1 MEGKKIWNN
10 ILSGV
15 RSQVSHSTF
24 KTWFSGSYV
33 LDFKEDTENP
43 TLIVALK
50 NSFLKEQVEARY
62 KPVIKKI
69 IDKLPRPERSRYSS
83 LSLHERADT
92 PELGSMYSLSRIHPQ
107 TVNPQRSASEYK
119 NGTRRLEIIF
129 VVAPK
134 LDDKKPKAEPI
145 FSGIP
150 QAYYANGPKPE
161 ILNPDYNF
169 DNFVV
174 GPSNNL
180 AYTAAKQASSLS
192 STYNPLLIYG
202 ATGVGKTHLLQ
213 AIGNLLLTTFA
224 DAKII
229 YSSSEKFTNEYIES
243 LKEKTQTQFRNKYR
257 TADLLLI
264 DDIQFLAGKE
274 STQDEFFYTF
284 NELSLLKKQIVLVSD
299 KHPSG
304 LGKIKERLISRF
316 LGGMCVD
323 IGLPDIE
330 MRKAM
335 IEVKCQARGV
345 SLPEEISRFIAES
358 CPGGARELE
367 GLLIS
372 ALSLS
377 RLSGGKIS
385 LDDVKKVSSNFANS
399 KEAILPENVAR
410 AVCEHFKIPASD
422 LAGPS
427 RKADI
432 VLARQILIYLL
443 RKDLGLPLVR
453 IGVLVGGRDHST
465 VIHSVEKLEK
475 QIDTDRRL
483 KDEILRIRSAF

>member
-1 MEGKKIWNN
+1 MEGKKIWSN

-33 LDFKEDTENP
+33 LDFKTDTAKP

-69 IDKLPRPERSRYSS
+69 IDK
-83 LSLHERADT
+83 
-92 PELGSMYSLSRIHPQ
+92 
-107 TVNPQRSASEYK
+107 
-119 NGTRRLEIIF
+119 NGTRSLEVIF

-134 LDDKKPKAEPI
+134 IDDKKPQSEPI

-150 QAYYANGPKPE
+150 QAYYIKGGKAE
-161 ILNPDYNF
+161 VLNPDYNF
-169 DNFVV
+169 ANFVV

-180 AYTAAKQASSLS
+180 AYTAAKQASSLA
-192 STYNPLLIYG
+192 STFNPLLIYG
-202 ATGVGKTHLLQ
+202 TTGVGKTHLLQ
-213 AIGNLLLTTFA
+213 AIGNQMLSTFE

-229 YSSSEKFTNEYIES
+229 YASSEKFTNEYIES
-243 LKEKTQTQFRNKYR
+243 LKNKTQEQFRNKYR
-257 TADLLLI
+257 TADLLLV

-284 NELSLLKKQIVLVSD
+284 NELSLLKKQVVLVSD
-299 KHPSG
+299 KHPSV

-323 IGLPDIE
+323 ISLPDIE

-335 IEVKCQARGV
+335 IDIKCQARGV
-345 SLPEEISRFIAES
+345 SLPEEISLFIAES

-385 LDDVKKVSSNFANS
+385 LDDVKKVSSNFTNT
-399 KEAILPENVAR
+399 KEAIPPENVTLSVAS
-410 AVCEHFKIPASD
+410 HFKIPADD
-422 LAGPS
+422 LVGAS
-427 RKADI
+427 RKANI

-465 VIHSVEKLEK
+465 IIHSIKKLKNLIE
-475 QIDTDRRL
+475 TDRNL
-483 KDEILRIRSAF
+483 NDEVLRIRSSF

>member
-1 MEGKKIWNN
+1 MEGKKIWKD

-33 LDFKEDTENP
+33 LDFKTNTQKP

-50 NSFLKEQVEARY
+50 NSFLKEQVETRY

-69 IDKLPRPERSRYSS
+69 IE
-83 LSLHERADT
+83 
-92 PELGSMYSLSRIHPQ
+92 
-107 TVNPQRSASEYK
+107 K
-119 NGTRRLEIIF
+119 NGARRIEVIF

-134 LDDKKPKAEPI
+134 FDNKKSKAEPI

-150 QAYYANGPKPE
+150 QAYYINSGKAE
-161 ILNPDYNF
+161 VLNPDYNF
-169 DNFVV
+169 ANFVV

-180 AYTAAKQASSLS
+180 AYTAARQASSLS

-213 AIGNLLLTTFA
+213 AIGNQMLATFE

-229 YSSSEKFTNEYIES
+229 YASSEKFTNEYIES
-243 LKEKTQTQFRNKYR
+243 LKNKTQGQFRNKYR
-257 TADLLLI
+257 TADLLLV

-284 NELSLLKKQIVLVSD
+284 NDLSLSKKQIVLVTD
-299 KHPSG
+299 KHPST

-335 IEVKCQARGV
+335 IDVKCQARGI
-345 SLPEEISRFIAES
+345 SLPEEVSHFIAES

-385 LDDVKKVSSNFANS
+385 LDEVKEVTSNFANS
-399 KEAILPENVAR
+399 QKAILPENVIR
-410 AVCEHFKIPASD
+410 TVCEYFRIPEDD
-422 LAGPS
+422 LVGSS
-427 RKADI
+427 RKASI

-465 VIHSVEKLEK
+465 IIHSVEKLEN
-475 QIDTDRRL
+475 QIQTDRNL
-483 KDEILRIRSAF
+483 KDEILRIRSSF

>member
-33 LDFKEDTENP
+33 LDFKTDTQKP

-50 NSFLKEQVEARY
+50 NSFLKEQLEARY
-62 KPVIKKI
+62 RPVIKKI
-69 IDKLPRPERSRYSS
+69 ID
-83 LSLHERADT
+83 
-92 PELGSMYSLSRIHPQ
+92 
-107 TVNPQRSASEYK
+107 N
-119 NGTRRLEIIF
+119 NGTHRIEVIF

-134 LDDKKPKAEPI
+134 TEDKKPKAEPI

-150 QAYYANGPKPE
+150 QAYYANHGKSE
-161 ILNPDYNF
+161 VLNPAYNF

-180 AYTAAKQASSLS
+180 AYSAAKQAASGTSS
-192 STYNPLLIYG
+192 YNPFLIYG
-202 ATGVGKTHLLQ
+202 ATGVGKTHLLH
-213 AIGNLLLTTFA
+213 AIGNQLLQTFQ
-224 DAKII
+224 DAKVI
-229 YSSSEKFTNEYIES
+229 YASSEKFTNEYIES
-243 LKEKTQTQFRNKYR
+243 LGNKTQAQFRNKYR

-274 STQDEFFYTF
+274 GTQDEFFYTF
-284 NELSLLKKQIVLVSD
+284 NELDLAGKQIVLVSD
-299 KHPSG
+299 KHPSS
-304 LGKIKERLISRF
+304 LGKIKERLTSRF

-330 MRKAM
+330 MRKA
-335 IEVKCQARGV
+335 IIDVKCQDRGL
-345 SLPEEISRFIAES
+345 SLPEEISQFIAES

-377 RLSGGKIS
+377 KLSGGKIS
-385 LDDVKKVSSNFANS
+385 LDDVKAASSNLSIA
-399 KEAILPENVAR
+399 KGKIPPETVIAAVAS
-410 AVCEHFKIPASD
+410 HFKFQEDD
-422 LAGPS
+422 LIGSS
-427 RKADI
+427 RRSNI

-443 RKDLGLPLVR
+443 RKDFGLPLVR
-453 IGVLVGGRDHST
+453 IGILVGGRDHST
-465 VIHSVEKLEK
+465 IIHSIQKMERMVETK
-475 QIDTDRRL
+475 QDL
-483 KDEILRIRSAF
+483 KDEILRIRSSL

>member
-33 LDFKEDTENP
+33 LDFKTDTEKP

-62 KPVIKKI
+62 KPIIKNLI
-69 IDKLPRPERSRYSS
+69 
-83 LSLHERADT
+83 A
-92 PELGSMYSLSRIHPQ
+92 
-107 TVNPQRSASEYK
+107 K
-119 NGTRRLEIIF
+119 NGTRRIEVIF

-134 LDDKKPKAEPI
+134 IDDEKPQAEPI

-150 QAYYANGPKPE
+150 QAYYINNVKAE
-161 ILNPDYNF
+161 IINPDYNF
-169 DNFVV
+169 TNFVV

-180 AYTAAKQASSLS
+180 AYTAAKQASSLNPP
-192 STYNPLLIYG
+192 YNPLLIYG
-202 ATGVGKTHLLQ
+202 TTGVGKTHLLQ
-213 AIGNLLLTTFA
+213 AIGNQMLAIFE
-224 DAKII
+224 DVKII
-229 YSSSEKFTNEYIES
+229 YASSEKFTNEYIGS
-243 LKEKTQTQFRNKYR
+243 LKNKTQEQFRRKYR

-274 STQDEFFYTF
+274 GTQDEFFYTF
-284 NELSLLKKQIVLVSD
+284 NELDLLNKQIVLVSD
-299 KHPSG
+299 KHPST

-323 IGLPDIE
+323 VGLPDME
-330 MRKAM
+330 TRKAI
-335 IEVKCQARGV
+335 IEVKCKARGV
-345 SLPEEISRFIAES
+345 SLPEEITRYIADS
-358 CPGGARELE
+358 CPGGARELV

-377 RLSGGKIS
+377 RLSGGNIS
-385 LDDVKKVSSNFANS
+385 LDDVKKISSNFANTQ
-399 KEAILPENVAR
+399 KKIPPESVAL
-410 AVCEHFKIPASD
+410 AVASHFKIPADD
-422 LAGPS
+422 LVSAS
-427 RKADI
+427 RKANI

-475 QIDTDRRL
+475 QLETDRNL
-483 KDEILRIRSAF
+483 KDEILRIRSSL

>member
-33 LDFKEDTENP
+33 LDFKTNTENP

-69 IDKLPRPERSRYSS
+69 IDK
-83 LSLHERADT
+83 
-92 PELGSMYSLSRIHPQ
+92 
-107 TVNPQRSASEYK
+107 
-119 NGTRRLEIIF
+119 NGTRHLEVIF

-134 LDDKKPKAEPI
+134 TEDKKPKTEPI

-150 QAYYANGPKPE
+150 QAYYINHSKSE

-169 DNFVV
+169 ANFVV

-180 AYTAAKQASSLS
+180 AYTAAKQASSLA

-202 ATGVGKTHLLQ
+202 TTGVGKTHLLQ
-213 AIGNLLLTTFA
+213 AIGNQMLATFT

-229 YSSSEKFTNEYIES
+229 YASSEKFTNEYIES
-243 LKEKTQTQFRNKYR
+243 LKNKTQEQFRNKYR
-257 TADLLLI
+257 TVDLLLV
-264 DDIQFLAGKE
+264 DDIQFFAGKE

-284 NELSLLKKQIVLVSD
+284 DELSLLKKQIVLVSD
-299 KHPSG
+299 KHPST

-335 IEVKCQARGV
+335 IDIKCHARGI
-345 SLPEEISRFIAES
+345 SLPGEISQFIAES

-377 RLSGGKIS
+377 RLSGGNIS
-385 LDDVKKVSSNFANS
+385 LEDVKKVSSNFTNTQ
-399 KEAILPENVAR
+399 EVIPPENVIQ
-410 AVCEHFKIPASD
+410 AVASHFKIPADD
-422 LAGPS
+422 LVGSS
-427 RKADI
+427 RKANI
-432 VLARQILIYLL
+432 ALARQVLIYLL

-465 VIHSVEKLEK
+465 IIHSVEKLGSLIE
-475 QIDTDRRL
+475 TDRNL
-483 KDEILRIRSAF
+483 KDEILRIRSSL

>member
-15 RSQVSHSTF
+15 RSQVSYSTF

-33 LDFKEDTENP
+33 LDFKTDTENP
-43 TLIVALK
+43 TLIMALK
-50 NSFLKEQVEARY
+50 NSFLKEHVEARY
-62 KPVIKKI
+62 KPIIKNLI
-69 IDKLPRPERSRYSS
+69 
-83 LSLHERADT
+83 A
-92 PELGSMYSLSRIHPQ
+92 
-107 TVNPQRSASEYK
+107 K
-119 NGTRRLEIIF
+119 NGTRRLEVIF

-134 LDDKKPKAEPI
+134 IDDKKPKAEPI

-150 QAYYANGPKPE
+150 QAYYIKSGKAE
-161 ILNPDYNF
+161 VLNPDYNF
-169 DNFVV
+169 VNFVV

-180 AYTAAKQASSLS
+180 AYTAAKQASSLAP
-192 STYNPLLIYG
+192 TYNPLLIYG
-202 ATGVGKTHLLQ
+202 TTGVGKTHLLQ
-213 AIGNLLLTTFA
+213 AIGNQLLQTFQ
-224 DAKII
+224 DAKVI
-229 YSSSEKFTNEYIES
+229 YASSEKFTNEYIES
-243 LKEKTQTQFRNKYR
+243 LGNKTQAQFRNKYR

-264 DDIQFLAGKE
+264 DDIQFPAGKE
-274 STQDEFFYTF
+274 GTQDEFFYTF
-284 NELSLLKKQIVLVSD
+284 DELSLLKKQIVLVSD
-299 KHPSG
+299 KHPTT
-304 LGKIKERLISRF
+304 LGKIKERLTSRF

-335 IEVKCQARGV
+335 IDVKCHARGV
-345 SLPEEISRFIAES
+345 SLPGEISQFIAES

-377 RLSGGKIS
+377 RLSGGRIS
-385 LDDVKKVSSNFANS
+385 LDDVKKASSNFANTR
-399 KEAILPENVAR
+399 EAISPENVAL
-410 AVCEHFKIPASD
+410 AVASHFKIPADD
-422 LAGPS
+422 LVSAS
-427 RKADI
+427 RKANI

-465 VIHSVEKLEK
+465 IIHSVEKLGR
-475 QIDTDRRL
+475 QIETDRNL
-483 KDEILRIRSAF
+483 KDEVLRIRSSLYSLTEN

>member
-33 LDFKEDTENP
+33 LDFKTDTEKP

-62 KPVIKKI
+62 KPIIKNLI
-69 IDKLPRPERSRYSS
+69 
-83 LSLHERADT
+83 A
-92 PELGSMYSLSRIHPQ
+92 
-107 TVNPQRSASEYK
+107 K
-119 NGTRRLEIIF
+119 NGTRRIEVIF

-134 LDDKKPKAEPI
+134 IDDRKPKAGPI

-150 QAYYANGPKPE
+150 QAYYAQNSKIE

-180 AYTAAKQASSLS
+180 AYTAAKQASSLA

-202 ATGVGKTHLLQ
+202 PTGVGKTHLLQ
-213 AIGNLLLTTFA
+213 AVGNQMLATFE

-229 YSSSEKFTNEYIES
+229 YASSEKFTNEYIES
-243 LKEKTQTQFRNKYR
+243 LGNKTQAQFRNKYR

-264 DDIQFLAGKE
+264 DDIQFFAGKE
-274 STQDEFFYTF
+274 GTQDEFFYTF

-304 LGKIKERLISRF
+304 LGKIKERLTSRF

-335 IEVKCQARGV
+335 IDVKCQTRGV
-345 SLPEEISRFIAES
+345 SLPEEISHFIAES

-385 LDDVKKVSSNFANS
+385 LDDVKKVSTNFANT
-399 KEAILPENVAR
+399 KEAIPPENVVR
-410 AVCEHFKIPASD
+410 AVASHFKIPADD
-422 LAGPS
+422 LVGVS
-427 RKADI
+427 RKASL

-443 RKDLGLPLVR
+443 RKDFGLPLVR

-465 VIHSVEKLEK
+465 IIHSVGKLEM
-475 QIDTDRRL
+475 QIETDRNL
-483 KDEILRIRSAF
+483 KDEVLRIRSSLTNIK

>member
-1 MEGKKIWNN
+1 MEGKKIWND

-33 LDFKEDTENP
+33 LDFKTDTENP

-50 NSFLKEQVEARY
+50 NSFSKEQVEARY
-62 KPVIKKI
+62 QPVIKKI
-69 IDKLPRPERSRYSS
+69 MDR
-83 LSLHERADT
+83 
-92 PELGSMYSLSRIHPQ
+92 
-107 TVNPQRSASEYK
+107 
-119 NGTRRLEIIF
+119 NGTRRLEVIF

-134 LDDKKPKAEPI
+134 TEDKKPKAEPI

-150 QAYYANGPKPE
+150 QAYYIKGGKAE
-161 ILNPDYNF
+161 VLNPDYNF
-169 DNFVV
+169 ANFVV

-180 AYTAAKQASSLS
+180 AYTAAKQASSLTP
-192 STYNPLLIYG
+192 TYNPLLIYG
-202 ATGVGKTHLLQ
+202 TTGVGKTHLLQ
-213 AIGNLLLTTFA
+213 AIGNQMLATFE

-243 LKEKTQTQFRNKYR
+243 LGNKTQAQFRNKYR
-257 TADLLLI
+257 TADLLLV
-264 DDIQFLAGKE
+264 DDVQFLAGKE
-274 STQDEFFYTF
+274 GTQDEFFYTF
-284 NELSLLKKQIVLVSD
+284 NELNLAGKQIVLVSD
-299 KHPSG
+299 KHPSS
-304 LGKIKERLISRF
+304 LGKIKERLTSRF

-335 IEVKCQARGV
+335 INVKCQARGV
-345 SLPEEISRFIAES
+345 SLPEEIAQFIAES

-377 RLSGGKIS
+377 RLSGGRIS
-385 LDDVKKVSSNFANS
+385 LDDVKRVSSNFANTQ
-399 KEAILPENVAR
+399 EAIPPENVIR
-410 AVCEHFKIPASD
+410 AVASHFKIPADD
-422 LAGPS
+422 LVGLS
-427 RKADI
+427 RKARI
-432 VLARQILIYLL
+432 VLARQTLIYLL

-465 VIHSVEKLEK
+465 IIHSVGKLEK
-475 QIDTDRRL
+475 QIETDRNL
-483 KDEILRIRSAF
+483 KDEVLRIRSSLYSLTENRQV

>member
-33 LDFKEDTENP
+33 LDFKTDTENP

-62 KPVIKKI
+62 KPIIKNLI
-69 IDKLPRPERSRYSS
+69 E
-83 LSLHERADT
+83 
-92 PELGSMYSLSRIHPQ
+92 
-107 TVNPQRSASEYK
+107 K
-119 NGTRRLEIIF
+119 NGTSRLEVIF

-134 LDDKKPKAEPI
+134 AEDKKPQAEPI

-150 QAYYANGPKPE
+150 QAFQARGGRAE

-169 DNFVV
+169 ANFVV

-180 AYTAAKQASSLS
+180 AYTAAKQASSS
-192 STYNPLLIYG
+192 ASTYNPLLIYG
-202 ATGVGKTHLLQ
+202 TTGVGKTHLLQ
-213 AIGNLLLTTFA
+213 AIGNQILTAFE

-229 YSSSEKFTNEYIES
+229 YASSEKFTNEYIES
-243 LKEKTQTQFRNKYR
+243 LKEKTQSQFRNKYR
-257 TADLLLI
+257 TTDILLI

-274 STQDEFFYTF
+274 GTQDEFFYTF

-299 KHPSG
+299 KHPST

-330 MRKAM
+330 MRKAK
-335 IEVKCQARGV
+335 INVKCQARGI
-345 SLPEEISRFIAES
+345 SLPEEISQFIAES

-385 LDDVKKVSSNFANS
+385 LDDVKKASSNFANT
-399 KEAILPENVAR
+399 KEAIEPENVTR
-410 AVCEHFKIPASD
+410 AVSAHFKIPAGD
-422 LAGPS
+422 LVGSS

-432 VLARQILIYLL
+432 ILARQVLIYLL

-453 IGVLVGGRDHST
+453 IGMLVGGRDHST
-465 VIHSVEKLEK
+465 IIHSVEKLEN
-475 QIDTDRRL
+475 QIETDRNL
-483 KDEILRIRSAF
+483 KDEILRIRSSL